1 LGAFSLMES
10 NISTLRRQLD
20 ELCVRVTGRMKELGD
35 KDIMA
40 YRSDPSIKELQ
51 SNLCGI
57 YRKAVSAC
65 KTYGEAVK
73 VCETFR
79 DYPECLNQLM
89 LSEEVACPV
98 TIKDTDK

>member
-1 LGAFSLMES
+1 MES
-10 NISTLRRQLD
+10 NMSTLRRQLE

-51 SNLCGI
+51 SRICSM
-57 YRKAVSAC
+57 YRQAVGTC

-98 TIKDTDK
+98 TTKDTGK

>member
-1 LGAFSLMES
+1 MES

-40 YRSDPSIKELQ
+40 YRSDPSIRELQ
-51 SNLCGI
+51 SRICSI
-57 YRKAVSAC
+57 YRQAVGTC

-98 TIKDTDK
+98 TAKDTGK